1 MEQKHTPE
9 ELIRKYNEGTCN
21 QEEKA
26 IVESWHLNELVRSTF
41 EPAEETISAVN
52 AKMRLAI
59 IAHARQDQVTRKLW
73 PRLAAAAAI
82 LVFLS
87 TGLYT
92 YFHKARNPQTYV
104 NDIAPGTTNPVL
116 TLANGK
122 KVILDDKNSEA
133 LTQQSIIA
141 VKHNA
146 SGQLVY
152 MALKAADTDDHFN
165 TLTNPR
171 GSKVISLVL
180 PDGTL
185 AKLEAASSITY
196 PTAFAGNN
204 RQVATTG
211 KVYLAVT
218 YDKNKPF
225 FTSTKGQTIKDLGTQ
240 FIVDAYD
247 DEPII
252 RTTLIEGSVKVS
264 KADKSTLLKPGQQS
278 VLQAGNNTIAVKTAD
293 MGKETAWIDGD
304 FNFRNEE
311 LGSIMRELTRVYD
324 IEDITYQDGTQNLLF
339 YGMVSRSRN
348 LSAVLSLMESTG
360 KIHFE
365 IKGRRVVVLA
375 GAR

>member
-1 MEQKHTPE
+1 MEQKFTPE
-9 ELIRKYNEGTCN
+9 ELIKKYNEGTCN

-26 IVESWHLNELVRSTF
+26 IVESWHLNELARSTF
-41 EPAEETISAVN
+41 EPAEETINAVN

-59 IAHARQDQVTRKLW
+59 IAHAQQDRVSYKLW
-73 PRLAAAAAI
+73 PRIAAAAAI

-92 YFHKARNPQTYV
+92 YFHKTRNPQTYV

-133 LTQQSIIA
+133 LTQQSVIA

-152 MALKAADTDDHFN
+152 MALKAADTDTHFN

-185 AKLEAASSITY
+185 AKLDAASSITY
-196 PTAFAGNN
+196 PTAFTGND
-204 RQVATTG
+204 RKVVTTG
-211 KVYLAVT
+211 KVYFAVT
-218 YDKNKPF
+218 HNKYKPF
-225 FTSTKGQTIKDLGTQ
+225 FTSAKGQTIRDLGTQ

-247 DEPII
+247 DEPVI
-252 RTTLIEGSVKVS
+252 RTTLIEGSVNVS
-264 KADKSTLLKPGQQS
+264 KADKSTVLKPGQQS
-278 VLQAGNNTIAVKTAD
+278 VLQAGNNTITVKTAD

-311 LGSIMRELTRVYD
+311 LGSIMRELARVYD
-324 IEDITYQDGTQNLLF
+324 IEDITYQDGTQSLLF